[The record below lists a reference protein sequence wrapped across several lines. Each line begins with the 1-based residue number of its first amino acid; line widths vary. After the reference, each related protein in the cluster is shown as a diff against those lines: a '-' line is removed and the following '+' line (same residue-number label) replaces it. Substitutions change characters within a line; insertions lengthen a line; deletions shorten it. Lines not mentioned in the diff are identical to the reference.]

1 MRFWEYVC
9 GEGMDVSILFKI
21 GAIGI
26 LTIVIGQLFQ
36 HQGRSDLATL
46 TGLAGL
52 VIVLVI
58 VLTMVS
64 ELFSSVKNLFELY

>member
-1 MRFWEYVC
+1 
-9 GEGMDVSILFKI
+9 MDVSILFKI

-26 LTIVIGQLFQ
+26 LTTVISQLFQ
-36 HQGRSDLATL
+36 HQGRGDLATL

-58 VLTMVS
+58 VLGMVGS
-64 ELFSSVKNLFELY
+64 LFDTLKTLFDLN